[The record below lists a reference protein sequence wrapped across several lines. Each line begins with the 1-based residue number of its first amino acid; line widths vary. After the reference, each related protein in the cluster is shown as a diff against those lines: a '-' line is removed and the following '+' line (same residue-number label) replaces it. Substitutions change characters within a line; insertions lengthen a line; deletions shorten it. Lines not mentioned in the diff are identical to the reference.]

1 MSVAIET
8 LLKFYLDRSIRT
20 FIKGV
25 ASWTMAS
32 QDLLTRVLKIT
43 DKTSGRDRLCR
54 QVAYCVMV
62 YMLLMA
68 NLLMQCRL
76 VQYGS
81 KFISWLLEQGTL
93 TPDLIKKLRELE
105 SFISTA
111 RKCEYCILAVVVCQ
125 HAV

>member
-68 NLLMQCRL
+68 NLLMQASTVWFKVHL
-76 VQYGS
+76 VAYG
-81 KFISWLLEQGTL
+81 
-93 TPDLIKKLRELE
+93 
-105 SFISTA
+105 A
-111 RKCEYCILAVVVCQ
+111 RHPHSRFDQEAERVGEF
-125 HAV
+125 H